1 MHAGICL
8 VLERND
14 SSGFNPDAAKERLEA
29 EGITVKRFDVRG
41 SAQAVFLRADSLFG
55 DENRQSESFEN
66 DRSVSRRLRRPKPIL
81 ERDSWQSYRRPFE
94 VLFGMSIM
102 SLLSKRCPLS
112 KLLSDSS
119 GLMNNTSLSGS
130 EKMPVGDDLCIAAAL
145 CYCPLFEVR
154 AANCSSHV
162 LTGGCDAAPIA

>member
-1 MHAGICL
+1 MCAALLKQCF
-8 VLERND
+8 
-14 SSGFNPDAAKERLEA
+14 SGQ
-29 EGITVKRFDVRG
+29 TH
-41 SAQAVFLRADSLFG
+41 SLAMK
-55 DENRQSESFEN
+55 NRQSESFEN
-66 DRSVSRRLRRPKPIL
+66 DRSA
-81 ERDSWQSYRRPFE
+81 FE
-94 VLFGMSIM
+94 KTKANIREGQLAVIPSAIRSSIRHEHYVFIV
-102 SLLSKRCPLS
+102 SKRCPLS

>member
-1 MHAGICL
+1 MGICF

-29 EGITVKRFDVRG
+29 EGMTVKCFDVRG
-41 SAQAVFLRADSLFG
+41 SAQTVLFRAGSFFG
-55 DENRQSESFEN
+55 DEKQAERVIRERSGRIAVFEKTKAN
-66 DRSVSRRLRRPKPIL
+66 IREGQLAVIPSAIRS
-81 ERDSWQSYRRPFE
+81 
-94 VLFGMSIM
+94 SIRHEHYVFIV
-102 SLLSKRCPLS
+102 SKRCPLS

-130 EKMPVGDDLCIAAAL
+130 EKMPVGDDQRIAAAL
-145 CYCPLFEVR
+145 CHCPLFEIR

-162 LTGGCDAAPIA
+162 LTCCCDEAPIA